1 MNFLFTVALNNNETP
16 HNYKSI
22 MQLMVSLASTLQDM
36 GHNTFILS
44 HSQCLMIPEFYKNF
58 LVVDTL
64 NNDNYE
70 SVMSQVGFTPDY
82 SFIWNGNLPSDQQ
95 TIAILKQ
102 NGVKIVYGELGFLN
116 HYGRTCYF
124 DLSGVNC
131 RISSIGKP
139 IEDADSYDAALH
151 ERLFLENLKPRLVM
165 EPYIFVPLQVES
177 DTQITK
183 YSPFKTMDQLLE
195 YVSDIFAQDDRKILY
210 KQHPHLRANVRSYD
224 KFVEVSEDVH
234 HYIPYADVVVGI
246 NSTVLVETLLY
257 HDRIISLGAG
267 VTSKH
272 VRSDIQRKKY
282 ILDLYSRQLNWGDLS
297 DRKKVENSGFYQDI
311 LKDYNKCKV

>member
-1 MNFLFTVALNNNETP
+1 MNFLFTIALNNTETT

-22 MQLMVSLASTLQDM
+22 MRLMTSLAITLRDL
-36 GHNTFILS
+36 GHKTYVLS
-44 HSQCLMIPEFYKNF
+44 HQDSLMKP
-58 LVVDTL
+58 
-64 NNDNYE
+64 DNYDNVLALNSLTPDNYDAVIE
-70 SVMSQVGFTPDY
+70 KIGFKPDY
-82 SFIWNGNLPSDQQ
+82 SFIWNGNLQCDRD
-95 TIAILKQ
+95 TIAVLKQ

-131 RISSIGKP
+131 RISTIAKP
-139 IEDADSYDAALH
+139 IDDFGGLDHAL
-151 ERLFLENLKPRLVM
+151 FDRLVTENKKARLVQ
-165 EPYIFVPLQVES
+165 EPYVFVPLQVES
-177 DTQITK
+177 DTQIVK

-210 KQHPHLRANVRSYD
+210 KQHPHLRANVRTYD
-224 KFVEVSEDVH
+224 KFVEVTEDVH

-246 NSTVLVETLLY
+246 NSTVLVETMLY

-272 VRSDIQRKKY
+272 VRNDIQRKKY
-282 ILDLYSRQLNWGDLS
+282 ILDLYSRQLNWDDLS
-297 DRKKVENSGFYQDI
+297 DKRKVVNSGFYQDI